1 MSTAGSD
8 RSARLARH
16 RASRRQ
22 SATVLVLGLALVA
35 LGVVAWTT
43 VRSSGDN
50 TPPLARG
57 TTTTAHA
64 PSDTNDPISQIVAAH
79 PPRALSHDEPLRL
92 WVGGDSLAGE
102 VGPSLGEQLAD
113 SGIVSTR
120 VDFKVG
126 SGLHD
131 DGLRDWPTRAAEQM
145 QSVQPDVAV
154 FVIGANDAS
163 IVDRSGS
170 WKARYRAKVSE
181 LMETLSDAGQRTLYW
196 VGPPPLRATNL
207 ERGAKELGLLMAD
220 EAKAHENV
228 VYVDAYT
235 MFADADGHYTRRID
249 MPALGLT
256 DVLVRISDGVHFTND
271 GADWLAYRIAQLLD
285 EQWQI
290 TKQSGGKR
298 IAVTIEQGG
307 GTIPGYRPRPP
318 RTRPSTTTSG
328 ASSTTT
334 QDPSSSSSTPTSEVP
349 TTTLPPD
356 TTTPETTSPPAT
368 TAPPVTTAAG
378 G

>member
-1 MSTAGSD
+1 MTT
-8 RSARLARH
+8 
-16 RASRRQ
+16 
-22 SATVLVLGLALVA
+22 TVLALAVVA

-43 VRSSGDN
+43 VRSGSGSN
-50 TPPLARG
+50 TPPARG
-57 TTTTAHA
+57 TTTTVVVG
-64 PSDTNDPISQIVAAH
+64 STTDPISGIVAGY
-79 PPRALSHDEPLRL
+79 PPRSLSHDDPLRL

-131 DGLRDWPTRAAEQM
+131 DGLRDWPARAAQQM
-145 QSVQPDVAV
+145 QQVDPDVAV

-163 IVDRSGS
+163 IVDRSGN
-170 WKARYRAKVSE
+170 WKARYRAKVAE
-181 LMETLSDAGQRTLYW
+181 MMDTLGDSGRRTVYW
-196 VGPPPLRATNL
+196 VGPPPLRNPSL
-207 ERGAKELGLLMAD
+207 ERGTQELGTLMAD
-220 EAKAHENV
+220 EAKAHDNV

-249 MPALGLT
+249 MPDLGLT

-271 GADWLAYRIAQLLD
+271 GADWLAYRIARLLD

-290 TKQSGGKR
+290 TRQSGGKR
-298 IAVTIEQGG
+298 IGVTIEQGG
-307 GTIPGYRPRPP
+307 GVIPGYRPRPP
-318 RTRPSTTTSG
+318 RTTHSTTTTQAST
-328 ASSTTT
+328 SSTTGE
-334 QDPSSSSSTPTSEVP
+334 STTSIAPPTSEAP
-349 TTTLPPD
+349 TTTSEP
-356 TTTPETTSPPAT
+356 TAT
-368 TAPPVTTAAG
+368 TATPTTSGTTVTTAAG